1 MAASSDA
8 EANNSS
14 TVAIQ
19 PMQLD
24 ESLHDGQA
32 LPQVDGGK
40 DAWLVLGGCFVLEAL
55 VWG

>member
-1 MAASSDA
+1 MTTPSDE

-19 PMQLD
+19 SMQLD
-24 ESLHDGQA
+24 ESLQDGQA
-32 LPQVDGGK
+32 LPRVDGGK